1 MRLTAESVEQI
12 FLDCLFRDDEL
23 VDGKPEIEP
32 IKAEGI
38 IRNFGFH
45 PIRLNEHKTEII
57 ELLQELPKEFFKDSG
72 GSWSFLNACMDEH
85 GNHWGEHRNIEQL
98 FCLGIGLGIARFQFP
113 RSMWSAFP
121 GGVPYVTILVDMR
134 IKNG

>member
-1 MRLTAESVEQI
+1 MRLTAESVEQV

-38 IRNFGFH
+38 IQNLGFH
-45 PIRLNEHKTEII
+45 PVRLHDHKKRII
-57 ELLQELPKEFFKDSG
+57 ELLMELPQEFFQNG
-72 GSWSFLNACMDEH
+72 GGGWSFLNACIDKQ

-98 FCLGIGLGIARFQFP
+98 FCLGIGLDLVKFTLP
-113 RSMWSAFP
+113 RDMWNVLP
-121 GGVPYVTILVDMR
+121 GGMPYVTILMDR
-134 IKNG
+134 G